1 MTTIAWLG
9 LLIIVAISAF
19 FLGSLFTK
27 KQFKHEELEQ
37 QAQQAEQNL
46 EQYRQ
51 DVADH
56 LANTKKLVGKMQDN
70 YSQLLQHV
78 EDTNQLLLEEK
89 RSQPNQPF
97 FSKETTEQLQASLRS
112 RPEKRRN
119 SESVHNAPPADYA
132 EGESGLFSDDR
143 AKSEQLKTS

>member
-9 LLIIVAISAF
+9 LLIIVAICAF
-19 FLGSLFTK
+19 FLGSQFTK
-27 KQFKHEELEQ
+27 KQFKHEEIEQ
-37 QAQQAEQNL
+37 QAKQAEQNL

-78 EDTNQLLLEEK
+78 EETNQLLIEEK
-89 RSQPNQPF
+89 RKAPSEPF
-97 FSKETTEQLQASLRS
+97 FSKETTEQLQASLRA
-112 RPEKRRN
+112 RPEKRR
-119 SESVHNAPPADYA
+119 SEEYAQNNPPMDYA
-132 EGESGLFSDDR
+132 EGESGLFTGDR
-143 AKSEQLKTS
+143 SKTEQINTP

>member
-27 KQFKHEELEQ
+27 KQFKHEEIEQ
-37 QAQQAEQNL
+37 QAKQAEQNL

-56 LANTKKLVGKMQDN
+56 LASTKKLVGKMQDN

-78 EDTNQLLLEEK
+78 EDTNQLLFEEK
-89 RSQPNQPF
+89 SKKPSEPF
-97 FSKETTEQLQASLRS
+97 FSKETTEQLQASLRA
-112 RPEKRRN
+112 RPEKRR
-119 SESVHNAPPADYA
+119 SDESTYTNPPVDYA
-132 EGESGLFSDDR
+132 EGESGLFTDDR
-143 AKSEQLKTS
+143 SKSEQSKTP